1 LDTYALPDNQYSFSR
16 RSSSAVV
23 DMRSSATPVTGV
35 ATRRMSARGS
45 HILATYEIHAE
56 NFEILHHTAPE
67 LMRMTKS
74 GTKPTQCTLD
84 VWTSKLGKKRKKSDR
99 DEDVGS
105 F

>member
-1 LDTYALPDNQYSFSR
+1 
-16 RSSSAVV
+16 
-23 DMRSSATPVTGV
+23 MRSSATLVTGDRHAPNV
-35 ATRRMSARGS
+35 GPRQPHSR
-45 HILATYEIHAE
+45 HFKIQAE
-56 NFEILHHTAPE
+56 NLKFLHHSAPE